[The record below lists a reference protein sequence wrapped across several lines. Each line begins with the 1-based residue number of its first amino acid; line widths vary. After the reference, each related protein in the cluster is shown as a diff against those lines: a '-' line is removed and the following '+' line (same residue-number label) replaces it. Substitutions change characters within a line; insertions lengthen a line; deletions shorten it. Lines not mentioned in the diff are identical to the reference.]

1 MLRDQ
6 MSYKLRMKTV
16 AVLSKSRH
24 SDGIFG
30 ANRCEAVDGHNTCQA
45 DKLTEADYVIQP
57 KAPTLVFIM
66 KPRVSIYTYIMY
78 ITYIHVYI
86 YIYIYICIVHK

>member
-6 MSYKLRMKTV
+6 LSYKLRMKTV

-66 KPRVSIYTYIMY
+66 KPRVYL
-78 ITYIHVYI
+78 YI
-86 YIYIYICIVHK
+86 YIYIYHIYHVYSCK